1 MFARAAATALVL
13 GIIAMAPADI
23 GAADPGAAHQPSTG
37 AATSAP
43 NILDDDGRAPPTLAM
58 FSQDFAVVAGEPWR
72 ARYEVFGPIGDEL
85 AAALSGPVLL
95 AIDPETGLFDTT
107 ADTAVIDPLSDYS
120 IRVTAH
126 VPVASRAELI
136 EVLNGLL
143 TNALDGAS
151 VDPNAALRIGDDGIV
166 EMDLTVP
173 VATGGNLAAELE
185 LPRPGVYPITVE
197 IRRRNELMAR
207 HLTFVE
213 RLDTD
218 DRSGQHL
225 VVVAAVEDPGM
236 DPRPADLAELRLR
249 LLELADLAEVANG
262 DLTVHFPVAALD
274 ALDEDPE
281 LAERLRNAL
290 RGAEIIAVPAVP
302 LDPSA
307 VAEADR
313 AAAYTRSLRLGE
325 DRLVAALPTSQVRR
339 TAWSGTP
346 IPSAS
351 GATMLRDLG
360 TRLLMVPYG
369 DLIGLT
375 SNPDPSLLVP
385 VSLDDGTEMDLL
397 AADPVSRLAAAELAG
412 VRTPAERAVTVLA
425 ELAAHRS
432 ELGPRQRTAV
442 IAPETGTI
450 PDADVVAQL
459 AAMADSHR
467 GLELTSLTTAA
478 TSTDRRLGPASPLP
492 DHQGP
497 SLQRRADR
505 IEATAVRAAAIA
517 SMLPSEDP
525 RPGQWTTQF
534 ANLLSPAY
542 SNLAVTEEL
551 RAIDTGADAITA
563 AVELPDPFTFTLTG
577 RTSEVDLRIVNTSD
591 TPLSVVLEPASAKL
605 AFPEGPIDTVLEP
618 GLNIVPIPVQT
629 LANGTFPVTITA
641 LTPLGASQIGETL
654 TLTARANA
662 VTGIGQVLTV
672 GALLVLMSWW
682 YSHLRGRRRARLAA
696 ETDAPADEHDDD
708 HNRADDEAGQVPT
721 GRSDAEASTDTIA
734 SP

>member
-1 MFARAAATALVL
+1 MFARAAATALAL
-13 GIIAMAPADI
+13 GIIAMAPADA
-23 GAADPGAAHQPSTG
+23 GAADPGAAQRRSPE
-37 AATSAP
+37 ATTLAP

-58 FSQDFAVVAGEPWR
+58 FSQDFAVVPGEPWR
-72 ARYEVFGPIGDEL
+72 ARYEIFGPIGDEL
-85 AAALSGPVLL
+85 AAALTEPVLL
-95 AIDPETGLFDTT
+95 AVDPETGLFDTS
-107 ADTAVIDPLSDYS
+107 ADTAVLNPLSDYS

-151 VDPNAALRIGDDGIV
+151 VDPNTALRIGDDGIV
-166 EMDLTVP
+166 EMDLRVP

-185 LPRPGVYPITVE
+185 LPQPGVYPVTVE

-218 DRSGQHL
+218 DRSVHRL
-225 VVVAAVEDPGM
+225 AVVAAVEDPGL

-262 DLTVHFPVAALD
+262 DLTVHFPVTALD
-274 ALDEDPE
+274 ALDDDPQ
-281 LAERLRNAL
+281 LADRLRSAL

-307 VAEADR
+307 VADADR

-325 DRLVAALPTSQVRR
+325 DRLIATFPASEIRR

-346 IPSAS
+346 VPSAS

-360 TRLLMVPYG
+360 TRLLMVPFA
-369 DLIGLT
+369 DLMGLT
-375 SNPDPSLLVP
+375 NDPDPSLLVP
-385 VSLDDGTEMDLL
+385 VSLDDGTEMDLV
-397 AADPVSRLAAAELAG
+397 AADPVSRLTAAELAG

-432 ELGPRQRTAV
+432 DLGPRQRTAV
-442 IAPETGTI
+442 IAPGAATI

-459 AAMADSHR
+459 AAMVTSHR

-505 IEATAVRAAAIA
+505 IDTTAARAAAIA
-517 SMLPSEDP
+517 SMLPSDDP

-542 SNLAVTEEL
+542 SNLALTEEL
-551 RAIDTGADAITA
+551 RAIDTEADEITD

-577 RTSEVDLRIVNTSD
+577 RTSEVDLRIVNTSE

-605 AFPEGPIDTVLEP
+605 AFPEGAIDTILEP

-641 LTPLGASQIGETL
+641 LTPLGPSQIGETL

-682 YSHLRGRRRARLAA
+682 YSHLRSRRRARLAG
-696 ETDAPADEHDDD
+696 ETDDAPGDDTDADSDDD
-708 HNRADDEAGQVPT
+708 RVPT
-721 GRSDAEASTDTIA
+721 GRSDADAPTDTIA